1 MRIREI
7 LDGDEDMGWTLRSNH
22 FDDILGNYEALCPM
36 MRMLERSLTTMLALG
51 EWETIDAVLAGGDAN
66 VVALGK
72 DAPGRPVLFHNKE
85 HLGEILQNDHPD
97 VVLAMRRRSM
107 LSLPE
112 MSLTT
117 MPLGRMRPGRPGT
130 FFTTRKTLVDR
141 GEHGE
146 HSDNGVQGEGQ
157 QSALAHDLAS
167 AYCSHSRVCKDTI
180 F

>member
-7 LDGDEDMGWTLRSNH
+7 LYGDEDMGWTLRNNN

-36 MRMLERSLTTMLALG
+36 MRMLERSSTTMLALG

-66 VVALGK
+66 IVALGK
-72 DAPGRPVLFHNKE
+72 DAPGRQVHFHNKE
-85 HLGEILQNDHPD
+85 HPD

-112 MSLTT
+112 MTLTT
-117 MPLGRMRPGRPGT
+117 MPLGWMRPGGPGT
-130 FFTTRKTLVDR
+130 LFMTRKILADR

-146 HSDNGVQGEGQ
+146 HGDNGVQGEGQ
-157 QSALAHDLAS
+157 QSALSHDLA
-167 AYCSHSRVCKDTI
+167 AVYCSHSRVCKDTI